1 MNYSNLVY
9 TGINSAATWYICY
22 SLVLSDIKYRSK
34 NELSLY
40 DTILK
45 EHTTVYGLGHFF
57 GCHQMIVLLEVS
69 WGCKIILK
77 SFSSVMHFI
86 ESVEKRYDIQTLYD
100 RLHCLVR
107 VTTCQKKIIKWYPVL
122 FFIFLLLLTQFK
134 RTFWNTCIN
143 SWNKKK
149 WKTKQNT
156 TQNVNH
162 FNKSSD
168 V

>member
-40 DTILK
+40 YPKRT
-45 EHTTVYGLGHFF
+45 HNGLWIRTFF

-107 VTTCQKKIIKWYPVL
+107 VTTCQKKILNDILCYSLFSYCYWRSLNGRFEIHALTPEIKKNERQNRL
-122 FFIFLLLLTQFK
+122 NTK
-134 RTFWNTCIN
+134 R
-143 SWNKKK
+143 
-149 WKTKQNT
+149 
-156 TQNVNH
+156 
-162 FNKSSD
+162 
-168 V
+168 